1 MLEECQFVR
10 YSARGWLMA
19 DYADRFTLD
28 KTGIVVEPTYHPQC
42 MYYRQMIS
50 ILTTAAEGSY

>member
-28 KTGIVVEPTYHPQC
+28 KTGIAVSQ
-42 MYYRQMIS
+42 
-50 ILTTAAEGSY
+50 LTSLNACTIDR